1 MTNGIKCLLF
11 KALLRSAG
19 RGSGACD
26 TGGDR
31 NTSPFCQS
39 VKPLPSSHN
48 STFNVP
54 VVVKMLHFSIC
65 YVMQLPN
72 VILNIL
78 SVVKVIE
85 KTLKIKSEI
94 SNQNYNCIY
103 FLFIFIHSF
112 ILSDQQNKPIV

>member
-1 MTNGIKCLLF
+1 
-11 KALLRSAG
+11 
-19 RGSGACD
+19 
-26 TGGDR
+26 
-31 NTSPFCQS
+31 
-39 VKPLPSSHN
+39 
-48 STFNVP
+48 
-54 VVVKMLHFSIC
+54 
-65 YVMQLPN
+65 MQLPN